1 MPKRGR
7 KKKRSIPITIEN
19 ARNNE
24 KTPDSLRHYA
34 GTFVECIAQST
45 TAFSQEDVSGVGLHT
60 ILGKTAEGLLQKVCG
75 GVSGVLNKYLFE
87 AGALSD
93 SVIPVHLLPVAP
105 NGDNQKME
113 KRWQDCTEEDCEL
126 IIIRLTGT
134 VIIAMLDSFM
144 ESCRTDTTH
153 SSFVEEL
160 GLTVEMEKVIREV
173 AECAANATTT
183 DFSQFTVGGVPL
195 FQRPLSNLSSGPSQP
210 AHPQNALPT
219 FTVPTPVSKV
229 NSASPKSTGS
239 GKGSSQVRKPR
250 QSTEG
255 VQRLS
260 ERQQDPGEEITSL
273 VIETLLRSVADLGR
287 HGLLP
292 SCTQ

>member
-7 KKKRSIPITIEN
+7 KKKRSTPVTIEN

-24 KTPDSLRHYA
+24 TTPDSIRRYA
-34 GTFVECIAQST
+34 GKIVEYIAQST
-45 TAFSQEDVSGVGLHT
+45 TAFSQEDVSGVGLHN
-60 ILGKTAEGLLQKVCG
+60 ILGKTVEGLLQKVCG
-75 GVSGVLNKYLFE
+75 GVSSILNKYLYG
-87 AGALSD
+87 AGVLSD
-93 SVIPVHLLPVAP
+93 AVIPVNLLPVTP

-134 VIIAMLDSFM
+134 VIITMLDSVM
-144 ESCRTDTTH
+144 ESCTMDPTH
-153 SSFVEEL
+153 SSFLEEL
-160 GLTVEMEKVIREV
+160 GLTIEMVKIIREV
-173 AECAANATTT
+173 AECAANATSN

-210 AHPQNALPT
+210 APPQNALPT
-219 FTVPTPVSKV
+219 STVPAPVSKV
-229 NSASPKSTGS
+229 SSASPRSTDS
-239 GKGSSQVRKPR
+239 GSSQVRKPR

-273 VIETLLRSVADLGR
+273 VIETILRSVADLAR